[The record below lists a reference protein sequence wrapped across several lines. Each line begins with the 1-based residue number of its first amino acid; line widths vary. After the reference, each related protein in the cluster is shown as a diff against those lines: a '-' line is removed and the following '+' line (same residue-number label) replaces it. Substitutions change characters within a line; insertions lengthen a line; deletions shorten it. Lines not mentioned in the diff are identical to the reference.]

1 MKLFPAIDLLDG
13 KVVRLAQG
21 DYGASTEYG
30 DDAVGV
36 ATSFV
41 DAGAEWVHIVDLN
54 AARADGPVNRS
65 LIAAVAKEL
74 DGMAAIQTGG
84 GVRSIDD
91 VRELS
96 DAGVARVVMG
106 SAAIRDPNLVARCAP
121 VLPIAVGL
129 DHRNGVVALEGWT
142 EASTLQLSDALSLYP
157 TADAFVITDISRDG
171 MLVGPDLEGLAMAS
185 SSTTIPVIA
194 SGGVSSLDDIRA
206 LSTMDGLAGVIAGR
220 AIYEGRFA
228 VTDAVAVLQ

>member
-21 DYGASTEYG
+21 NYGASTEYG
-30 DDAVGV
+30 DDAVAV

-54 AARADGPVNRS
+54 AARADGPVNRP

-74 DGMAAIQTGG
+74 DGIAAIQTGG

-91 VRELS
+91 VQELS

-106 SAAIRDPNLVARCAP
+106 SAAIRDPDLVARCAP

-129 DHRNGVVALEGWT
+129 DHRDGRGIERALCAAELADRGLDLRDRRDAPVDVAHRVQGRAEGGVRHRRGHVEEVALVAHVVLVILVQALRCSLVHVAHDEQVLGVVA
-142 EASTLQLSDALSLYP
+142 
-157 TADAFVITDISRDG
+157 
-171 MLVGPDLEGLAMAS
+171 
-185 SSTTIPVIA
+185 
-194 SGGVSSLDDIRA
+194 
-206 LSTMDGLAGVIAGR
+206 
-220 AIYEGRFA
+220 
-228 VTDAVAVLQ
+228 

>member
-30 DDAVGV
+30 DDAVAV

-54 AARADGPVNRS
+54 AARADGPVNRP
-65 LIAAVAKEL
+65 LIAAVAKKL
-74 DGMAAIQTGG
+74 NGMVAIQAGG

-91 VRELS
+91 VQELS

-106 SAAIRDPNLVARCAP
+106 SA
-121 VLPIAVGL
+121 
-129 DHRNGVVALEGWT
+129 
-142 EASTLQLSDALSLYP
+142 
-157 TADAFVITDISRDG
+157 
-171 MLVGPDLEGLAMAS
+171 
-185 SSTTIPVIA
+185 
-194 SGGVSSLDDIRA
+194 
-206 LSTMDGLAGVIAGR
+206 
-220 AIYEGRFA
+220 
-228 VTDAVAVLQ
+228 

>member
-30 DDAVGV
+30 DDAVAV

-54 AARADGPVNRS
+54 AARADGPVNRP
-65 LIAAVAKEL
+65 LIAAVAKKL
-74 DGMAAIQTGG
+74 NGMVAIQAGG

-91 VRELS
+91 VQELS

-106 SAAIRDPNLVARCAP
+106 SAAIRDPDLVARCAP

-142 EASTLQLSDALSLYP
+142 EASTLQLSDALNLYP

-194 SGGVSSLDDIRA
+194 SGGVSSLDDILA
-206 LSTMDGLAGVIAGR
+206 LSTIDGLAGVIAGK

>member
-185 SSTTIPVIA
+185 SSTTIPIIA